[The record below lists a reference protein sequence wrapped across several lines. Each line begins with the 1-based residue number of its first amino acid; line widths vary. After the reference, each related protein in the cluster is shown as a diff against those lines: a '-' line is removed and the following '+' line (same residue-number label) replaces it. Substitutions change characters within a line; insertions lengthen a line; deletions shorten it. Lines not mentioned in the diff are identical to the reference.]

1 MAEDRNLLSMRRL
14 VIELVES
21 QTHQKKCG
29 WSGVKR
35 ALGETRRPWCHS
47 RAVLSK
53 VRSKVGKA
61 RAE

>member
-1 MAEDRNLLSMRRL
+1 M
-14 VIELVES
+14 IELVES

>member
-1 MAEDRNLLSMRRL
+1 M
-14 VIELVES
+14 IGLVEF
-21 QTHQKKCG
+21 QTHQKKCV
-29 WSGVKR
+29 WSGVKG

-53 VRSKVGKA
+53 VKSKAGEA